1 MNEFKIDY
9 KKLFFIALGVIALM
23 LFISVDSCS
32 VLAMPLV
39 AGIAGGKHVINEPLT
54 VTRSKEASPDL
65 LVNEIDLI

>member
-1 MNEFKIDY
+1 MGAIKSTNNLLTINLLTMNELKIDY

-39 AGIAGGKHVINEPLT
+39 AGVAGESIWLMS
-54 VTRSKEASPDL
+54 R
-65 LVNEIDLI
+65 